1 MVKLFYKDEYATIE
15 LDDEVPCVKLTLQG
29 VPRFS
34 EHYQLVQVKRL
45 ELMHRE
51 ISNFEILHMLTDS
64 RAAGPVLNEDVDFFK
79 LNILPEMERV
89 GIRYLAVVMPTGKFT
104 RMTVQ
109 EMVADANT
117 MEVRTF
123 DDMRQARAWLKGKT
137 IVMN

>member
-15 LDDEVPCVKLTLQG
+15 LDDEVPCVKLTIQG

-89 GIRYLAVVMPTGKFT
+89 GIRYLAVVM
-104 RMTVQ
+104 

-117 MEVRTF
+117 TEVRTF
-123 DDMRQARAWLKGKT
+123 DDMRQARAWLRSKT
-137 IVMN
+137 SVYL

>member
-51 ISNFEILHMLTDS
+51 IGNFEILHMLTDS

-89 GIRYLAVVMPTGKFT
+89 GIRYLAVVMPIGKLT

-117 MEVRTF
+117 TEVKTF
-123 DDMRQARAWLKGKT
+123 DDMRQARAWLKSKT
-137 IVMN
+137 AVMN